1 MITDESAGRTGER
14 EREREKKG
22 RETLRDSVTAADSES
37 IGGNNV

>member
-1 MITDESAGRTGER
+1 MIADNPPDGR
-14 EREREKKG
+14 EREKERGRKKG